1 MADSHEP
8 GGEPQSSSSRVR
20 GEGAGS
26 SEGEPDVPDTDAE
39 KLGPAPEVQGADRI
53 RSALRARMFGDDPE
67 PTEEPTPASLEES
80 QLGPAPQV
88 QGAERIRSALRAR
101 LFGSDDGSEALPHG
115 ESPPSASGVI
125 GGMDTE
131 PGDGRR
137 RSSSNAEPEL
147 AGHVGRFRVLDRL
160 GSGGMGVVFS
170 AYDPELDR
178 KVAIKLLRPDV
189 REGLAQRDAHA
200 RLLRE
205 AQAMARLS
213 DPNVIVVHEVGAVD
227 DRVFVAM
234 EFIDGMTLGEWLSAD
249 KRPWREVLDVFI
261 KAGSGLAAAHRADLV
276 HRDFKPDNVLLGHEG
291 QVRVVD
297 FGLARSLGEEAKA
310 APSVRESL
318 RERPELDT
326 LNTPLTR
333 TGAVMGTPAY
343 MSPEQYLGNPANAAS
358 DQFSFCVALYEGL
371 FGMRPFGGTSLANL
385 AANVTAGKIRETPSD
400 ARVPKRLLNALR
412 RGLSP
417 DPADR
422 YASIEDLLVELRR
435 DPARRWR
442 WGGLIA
448 GVVAVTSLATFAAT
462 SGPEA
467 SDACTKLDAQLEGV
481 WDDEARAAV
490 TEAIEATGTD
500 FAPRVAAT
508 TVRLL
513 DGHTQEWVSMA
524 EDACGAALVAQKD
537 DSEHERR
544 SQCLDQ
550 RLAEVGALVE
560 ALRESDAGMAEA
572 AVKATSGLTT
582 GLAAC
587 SDPRRLAAYE
597 VVEDPAMRQQL
608 ADAYARLAKAK
619 ALGSLGHYAQAEA
632 LATDVIE
639 QARQARVAPLEALG
653 LFTRGGQ
660 RERTGDEEGS
670 ESDLRQAVAL
680 AERSGDPGTRAL
692 ALTTLI
698 YVVAKDPRRYEEAIR
713 LGDQARAVLDYI
725 DADPLL
731 FADLDSSLGFAELT
745 KNNLEASLALHRR
758 SHKLRT
764 EVLGED
770 HPDIGRSLLNMG
782 ISLKG
787 SDAHLR
793 EAEAYLRQ
801 ALESLEQNLGSHHPL
816 VGTATINL
824 GNCLARQ
831 ERFEDAIPFQ
841 RRALEIFKQ
850 AFGADHAAT
859 LRAVFNLGKINFSL
873 RRFDEAAELFARG
886 LAARQREL
894 APDDLRLAGW
904 MSHLARSQ
912 LELNKHAEAA
922 DWLEQSL
929 KLRAVNGQLP
939 VIQARDRF
947 RLALALTP
955 SDLPR
960 ARQQALSAREALQA
974 EHDAKPNAAV
984 ASWLEKIDAWLAEHP
999 AQQ

>member
-1 MADSHEP
+1 MADSREP
-8 GGEPQSSSSRVR
+8 GDEPQSLSSQVR
-20 GEGAGS
+20 GEGADS
-26 SEGEPDVPDTDAE
+26 SEAEPVADESEAE
-39 KLGPAPEVQGADRI
+39 KLGPAPQVQGADRI

-67 PTEEPTPASLEES
+67 PAAEPSVEES

-88 QGAERIRSALRAR
+88 QGADRIRAALRAR
-101 LFGSDDGSEALPHG
+101 MFGDDEDDEQ
-115 ESPPSASGVI
+115 ESRPMPQSSASGVI

-131 PGDGRR
+131 PGDGSR
-137 RSSSNAEPEL
+137 RSSKSPEPEL

-234 EFIDGMTLGEWLSAD
+234 EFIDGMTLGEWLSAER
-249 KRPWREVLDVFI
+249 RPWREVLDVFI

-297 FGLARSLGEEAKA
+297 FGLARSLGDDAQK

-385 AANVTAGKIRETPSD
+385 AANVTSGKIRETPSD

-422 YASIEDLLVELRR
+422 YASIEDLLTELRR

-442 WGGLIA
+442 VGGLIA
-448 GVVAVTSLATFAAT
+448 GVVAVTSLATFIAT

-467 SDACTKLDAQLEGV
+467 SDACAQLGDQLDGV
-481 WDDEARAAV
+481 WDDDARAAV
-490 TEAIEATGTD
+490 VEAIEATGTD
-500 FAPRVAAT
+500 YAPRVAAT

-513 DGHTQEWVSMA
+513 DGHTQQWVRMA
-524 EDACGAALVAQKD
+524 EDACGAALVAQQD

-544 SQCLDQ
+544 RQCLDQ

-597 VVEDPAMRQQL
+597 VVDDPQMRQQL

-619 ALGSLGHYAQAEA
+619 ALGSLGHYGQAEA
-632 LATDVIE
+632 LATEVIQ
-639 QARQARVAPLEALG
+639 QARDARVGPLEALG

-660 RERTGDEEGS
+660 RERTGDDEGS
-670 ESDLRQAVAL
+670 EADLRQAVAL

-731 FADLDSSLGFAELT
+731 FADLDSSLGFAEL
-745 KNNLEASLALHRR
+745 KRNNHEASLALHRR
-758 SHKLRT
+758 SHKLRI

-782 ISLKG
+782 ISLRG
-787 SDAHLR
+787 SAAHHR
-793 EAEAYLRQ
+793 EAEQYLRQ
-801 ALESLEQNLGSHHPL
+801 ALDSLEENLGPHHPL

-831 ERFEDAIPFQ
+831 QRFEDAIPFQ
-841 RRALEIFKQ
+841 QRALKIFRQ
-850 AFGADHAAT
+850 AFGADHEAT
-859 LRAVFNLGKINFSL
+859 QRAVFNLGKINFNL
-873 RRFDEAAELFARG
+873 KRYEVAAELFASG
-886 LAARQREL
+886 LEARAREL
-894 APDDLRLAGW
+894 PPDDLRLAGW

-912 LELNKHAEAA
+912 LELERFEVAAEL
-922 DWLEQSL
+922 LERLL
-929 KLRAVNGQLP
+929 KLRVANRQGP
-939 VIQARDRF
+939 ATQAPDRF

-960 ARQQALSAREALQA
+960 ARELALEAREALQRA
-974 EHDAKPNAAV
+974 HEEKPSKTAKA
-984 ASWLEKIDAWLAEHP
+984 WLDEIDAWLVEHP
-999 AQQ
+999 AAP